1 MEFDHWFNKQ
11 SVLIKV
17 LLLIIP
23 VVGWIVEFLVR
34 LSVLLRTKK
43 VEHLIMFIL
52 FTFVGWGWILNVI
65 DIVYMCLSGHLILA
79 E

>member
-1 MEFDHWFNKQ
+1 MEFDRWFNQQ

-23 VVGWIVEFLVR
+23 VVGWVVEFLVR
-34 LSVLLRTKK
+34 LSVFLRTKK
-43 VEHLIMFIL
+43 VEHAVIL
-52 FTFVGWGWILNVI
+52 VLFAFVGLGLFLNLI
-65 DIVYMCLSGHLILA
+65 DLIYMCLSGHLILA

>member
-1 MEFDHWFNKQ
+1 MEFDRWFNQQ

-34 LSVLLRTKK
+34 LSVFLRTKK
-43 VEHLIMFIL
+43 VEHAVMLVL
-52 FTFVGWGWILNVI
+52 FAFVG
-65 DIVYMCLSGHLILA
+65 
-79 E
+79 

>member
-1 MEFDHWFNKQ
+1 MEFDRWFNKQ

>member
-1 MEFDHWFNKQ
+1 MEFDRWFNQQ

-34 LSVLLRTKK
+34 LSVFLRTKK
-43 VEHLIMFIL
+43 VEHAVMLVL
-52 FTFVGWGWILNVI
+52 FAFVGWGWFLNLI
-65 DIVYMCLSGHLILA
+65 DLIYMCLSGHLILA